1 MLVVAEKGRLS
12 AIFCHDE
19 HFRWYFCV
27 SWHNMLAADVVGH
40 LGRDDHGDFH
50 EAGYGTVNLP
60 GGLVDHFAETV
71 LLYGIRIGA
80 AGLQKGTDD
89 RL

>member
-1 MLVVAEKGRLS
+1 MSERIISSFDGTQLYTKTETTPNDKAIVVIVHGLCEHQGRYDYFAEKL
-12 AIFCHDE
+12 
-19 HFRWYFCV
+19 
-27 SWHNMLAADVVGH
+27 
-40 LGRDDHGDFH
+40 H

-71 LLYGIRIGA
+71 LLYGVRIGA

-89 RL
+89 LL